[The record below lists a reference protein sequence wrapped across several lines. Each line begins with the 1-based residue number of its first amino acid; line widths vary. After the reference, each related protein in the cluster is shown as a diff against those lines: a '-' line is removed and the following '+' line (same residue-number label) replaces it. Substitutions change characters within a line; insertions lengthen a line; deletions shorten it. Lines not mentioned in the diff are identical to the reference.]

1 MLCLLHHWEASC
13 RYPTAT
19 DSTFEHAATIG
30 KPSQTSSGNDQAL
43 LAIRTV
49 AYSDSAQ
56 VTTLSLSLVPF
67 HRSTTFDYHDMQAP
81 MCTSSMFMIIENVT
95 LTLCYRGLRLGET
108 GHIHIHIHMFLYAHM
123 RCTVT
128 SIHTS

>member
-1 MLCLLHHWEASC
+1 
-13 RYPTAT
+13 
-19 DSTFEHAATIG
+19 
-30 KPSQTSSGNDQAL
+30 
-43 LAIRTV
+43 
-49 AYSDSAQ
+49 
-56 VTTLSLSLVPF
+56 
-67 HRSTTFDYHDMQAP
+67 